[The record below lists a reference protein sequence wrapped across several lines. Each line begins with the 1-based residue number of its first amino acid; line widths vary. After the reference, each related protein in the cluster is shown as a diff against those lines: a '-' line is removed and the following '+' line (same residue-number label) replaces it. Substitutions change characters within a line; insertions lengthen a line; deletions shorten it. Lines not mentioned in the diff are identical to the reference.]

1 MWILRLDKEIRVEAM
16 LLDRLKQQTPSNWYV
31 FILLIL
37 CGLLL
42 FSLPANAA
50 KKRVVFQLSN
60 FRHWTD
66 LEYDYT
72 GRSYTNT
79 DTDRYS
85 QEHEFAEIYH
95 LEIDYSL
102 LDRDLANGSLSVDL
116 GLDQS
121 YEDESGGDSDRAAGF
136 LGEYLFNMVAFER
149 SFYPIYLMSNL
160 VEERINAPFTEIYDQ
175 TRQLLS
181 AALTLRNNSLPARLS
196 YRYDTTETSG
206 LTNDRNQEL
215 QELAFSVNSASG
227 DFSDTRLSVETASR
241 RTVFSGSTQPSNQT
255 DTDQFDFQ
263 NLLRWGTL
271 RKKNSLNSRYRFVE
285 DTGTSERKTRTWDE
299 DFELQLGKALTTE
312 FSYGY
317 RADESP
323 SQKQRRQNGEAW
335 IEHQLFDSLTT
346 RVGYNIDQT
355 DYLTGE
361 EQNWSS
367 QAGLAYTKKLPQ
379 ESHLNLSYSYRYGEV
394 DRNLDENQLT
404 IIDEV
409 FTVNVFLA
417 EYLERL
423 DIIPESIVVYN
434 ADRSIIYALGTEYRV
449 NVIGRRTEL
458 EIIGG
463 GIVAGDNLSVDY
475 LYQVNNSIEYST
487 TGHSVLASL
496 GLFNQR
502 YRFYGSLNKTDQSL
516 IAGAVDV
523 SPLTQQTYVQIGLEG
538 NFDSLSVGSSYLYQD
553 STLSTDNTA
562 EAFINYLFR
571 KNRSHLNLRLTE
583 RYITTRQNEE
593 SSGVSDSD
601 QNRNSLSFNA
611 DYRRRLR
618 RNLTLNLRGHVI
630 DIRGQSR
637 DQDDIFLGM
646 ILESRWYKFELQ
658 LSADM
663 TWQLYEESRSREDS
677 VSFRIRRY
685 F

>member
-1 MWILRLDKEIRVEAM
+1 M
-16 LLDRLKQQTPSNWYV
+16 LLYRVKQQTLSRHCV
-31 FILLIL
+31 AV
-37 CGLLL
+37 LLL
-42 FSLPANAA
+42 LCSISLFPLPANAA
-50 KKRVVFQLSN
+50 RKKVIFQLSN

-66 LEYDYT
+66 FEYDYT
-72 GRSYTNT
+72 GRNYRHRTGT
-79 DTDRYS
+79 DYSS

-95 LEIDYSL
+95 FEMDYSL
-102 LDRDLANGSLSVDL
+102 LDRDLANGHLSMDL

-121 YEDESGGDSDRAAGF
+121 YENESGGNVGSDSAAGF
-136 LGEYLFNMVAFER
+136 SGEYLLDLVAFER
-149 SFYPIYLMSNL
+149 RFYPINLMSNL
-160 VEERINAPFTEIYDQ
+160 VQERINAPFTENYEQ
-175 TRQLLS
+175 TRQSLS
-181 AALTLRNNSLPARLS
+181 TAVAIRNSYLPFRLS

-206 LTNDRNQEL
+206 LTNDRSQET
-215 QELAFSVNSASG
+215 QELAFSVNTERN
-227 DFSDTRLSVETASR
+227 DFSDTRLYVERSNSR
-241 RTVFSGSTQPSNQT
+241 TDFSGYAQSSTETET
-255 DTDQFDFQ
+255 DELDLQ
-263 NLLRWGTL
+263 NYLHWGPL
-271 RKKNSLNSRYRFVE
+271 QKQNSLSSRYRFIE
-285 DTGTSERKTRTWDE
+285 DTGSSERKTRTWDE

-323 SQKQRRQNGEAW
+323 NQKQRRQSGEAW

-346 RVGYNIDQT
+346 RVGYSIDQT

-367 QAGLAYTKKLPQ
+367 QAGLAYTKKLPR

-409 FTVNVFLA
+409 FTVNVFLS
-417 EYLERL
+417 EYLARL

-434 ADRSIIYALGTEYRV
+434 ADRSIIYSLGTEYRV

-475 LYQVNNSIEYST
+475 LYQVNNSIEYSN

-516 IAGAVDV
+516 IAGAVDI
-523 SPLTQQTYVQIGLEG
+523 SPLTQQTYAQIGLEG
-538 NFDSLSVGSSYLYQD
+538 NFDSLSFGSSYLYQD

-593 SSGVSDSD
+593 NSGVSDAD

-611 DYRRRLR
+611 DYRRKLR